1 MTVPEGSAKP
11 ARYRF
16 ISPWAYVT
24 GPVAFLAAL
33 RVSVPLAIVVLV
45 VLTALIALLLRVGS
59 DMSAEG
65 VDVRHVRSH
74 TLLPWGE
81 IQQVGT
87 VQDWNFGER
96 IVVVGRDGRRVV
108 LPAPTSKT
116 GRFAEGLARVRNE
129 VARHQ

>member
-1 MTVPEGSAKP
+1 MPVPQGPAKP
-11 ARYRF
+11 TRYRF

-24 GPVAFLAAL
+24 GPVACLAAL
-33 RVSVPLAIVVLV
+33 RVSVPLAVVVLL

-59 DMSAEG
+59 DMSSEG
-65 VDVRHVRSH
+65 VVVRRVRAHSF
-74 TLLPWGE
+74 LPWSE
-81 IQQVGT
+81 IREVRT

-96 IVVVGRDGRRVV
+96 IVVVGGDGRPVI

-116 GRFAEGLARVRNE
+116 GRFIEGLTRVRGE